1 MLLLLLNESFSV
13 QSLYWLVQRKF
24 QLSYF
29 DNEFK
34 LDQVSA
40 LILQYT
46 FREIK
51 IYFVPVEDDSVQFS
65 FKGRY
70 LKNLFPY
77 ILPNNPSSLQG
88 LQIHMTEPIPASPIS
103 SHLLCS
109 SLLSLTLS
117 FDHTRLFLALC
128 PLQSIA
134 LSTCVL
140 WTPTFSMAGP
150 SHHSALV
157 L

>member
-70 LKNLFPY
+70 LKNLCFPTSCRTIQAPY
-77 ILPNNPSSLQG
+77 KAYKFTWPSPYLP
-88 LQIHMTEPIPASPIS
+88 
-103 SHLLCS
+103 
-109 SLLSLTLS
+109 LLSLLTCCVPVSWAL
-117 FDHTRLFLALC
+117 LC
-128 PLQSIA
+128 PLTTLGFFLPYA
-134 LSTCVL
+134 LYK
-140 WTPTFSMAGP
+140 
-150 SHHSALV
+150 ALLYPLV
-157 L
+157 CSELPLFQWLALPIIQL